1 MKFDMRNA
9 ILVMLITAACSD
21 FILIIALGLSGNWY
35 GFVITLVAML
45 PITFGIG
52 GLSGSTESHG
62 DDDDDDDEE
71 GYCDYE

>member
-9 ILVMLITAACSD
+9 ILAMLRAAACSD

-45 PITFGIG
+45 PIMFGIG
-52 GLSGSTESHG
+52 GLSGSTESC
-62 DDDDDDDEE
+62 DDDDYHDYLLED
-71 GYCDYE
+71 CDYE